1 MIKQE
6 VIEKISKYF
15 KLTQF
20 EAEKIY
26 DDIFSIIMHG
36 VKEDNIADVT
46 NLGEFII
53 KYNNGK
59 SNGNGEDSQGY
70 KKTVEF
76 LASTSM
82 EEDLNQQTQDYRT
95 QQPVTNIKTQDE
107 PQSHEEKPVKQ
118 ETHDSI
124 EDEFRKKRE
133 ALLNK
138 ISIHPL
144 QDEAAHKHT
153 PPAQPFVYNMPVK
166 PEEPK
171 IVEEYIPEA
180 PVEKQEE
187 PAAEIENKFEEIEPE
202 QPSEKDEDLNQ
213 KSFSDYFT
221 EVKNVPSP
229 EEDKGE
235 SVYFQEPP
243 NVIPQSAV
251 ELHNEITHPVHEEHV
266 VESVQ
271 KTASPV
277 IEGTEELV
285 EHKLDDNSYYIWYKD
300 SEANVS
306 ETQTMSYEYEL
317 LYQATKEAEYKSK
330 LKIYVSTFILFFS
343 MILLLLIFSPVIYKV
358 FFTPV
363 EQENQK
369 TEEQQ
374 NKQDNNNGVS
384 EKQNN
389 QNNVQQPVVQNQTQS
404 PADTNKPPVQ
414 NQTERQN
421 VQQTQQQQTQQ
432 NVQQQQQ
439 TPPPVTK
446 QEQPKQEQPKQEQPK
461 QEQPKQEQPKQENAG
476 QTTEPKL
483 DGVVKNTMGYSDE
496 KFKVIYVKLDNGKYT
511 IQESA
516 WDSDSKASKRISIVE
531 GFKINGMKG
540 NVIKVDLGD
549 KGVWFRAR
557 FGEFATVEEARVK
570 AEELRNKE
578 RIRLQAALIY
588 FFFFT

>member
-26 DDIFSIIMHG
+26 DEIFSIIMHG
-36 VKEDNIADVT
+36 VKDDNIADVT

-59 SNGNGEDSQGY
+59 SNGSGEDKQGY

-82 EEDLNQQTQDYRT
+82 EEDLNQQTQEYKP

-107 PQSHEEKPVKQ
+107 TQTQEEIPVQ
-118 ETHDSI
+118 VESHDSI

-144 QDEAAHKHT
+144 QDEAAHKKT
-153 PPAQPFVYNMPVK
+153 FTEPVK
-166 PEEPK
+166 PVIKEPEIIEPEEPK
-171 IVEEYIPEA
+171 IVEKFIPVVPLVPEA
-180 PVEKQEE
+180 PVEKPEELVQET
-187 PAAEIENKFEEIEPE
+187 ENKFEEIEPE
-202 QPSEKDEDLNQ
+202 QPAGQDEELNQ

-235 SVYFQEPP
+235 TVYFQESP
-243 NVIPQSAV
+243 NVIPKSAV
-251 ELHNEITHPVHEEHV
+251 ELHNEITHPVHEEPV

-271 KTASPV
+271 STVPPV
-277 IEGTEELV
+277 IEGAEELV

-343 MILLLLIFSPVIYKV
+343 IVLILLIFSPVIYKV
-358 FFTPV
+358 FFTPN
-363 EQENQK
+363 EQEIQK

-374 NKQDNNNGVS
+374 NDQNNNNGVS
-384 EKQNN
+384 GQQNN
-389 QNNVQQPVVQNQTQS
+389 SQQPVIQNQTQQQ
-404 PADTNKPPVQ
+404 ADTNKAPVQ
-414 NQTERQN
+414 NQTEQQN
-421 VQQTQQQQTQQ
+421 VQQQQTQQ
-432 NVQQQQQ
+432 NVQQQPPQQQQ
-439 TPPPVTK
+439 TQQPPVTQ
-446 QEQPKQEQPKQEQPK
+446 QESQ
-461 QEQPKQEQPKQENAG
+461 KQENAG
-476 QTTEPKL
+476 QNNELKL

-496 KFKVIYVKLDNGKYT
+496 KFKVIYVKLDNGKFT

-516 WDSDSKASKRISIVE
+516 WDSDAKASKRISTVD

-540 NVIKVDLGD
+540 SVLKVDLGE

-557 FGEFATVEEARVK
+557 FGEFSTIEEARVK

-578 RIRLQAALIY
+578 RIRLQAALVCFL
-588 FFFFT
+588 FFA

>member
-59 SNGNGEDSQGY
+59 SNGNGEDKQGY

-82 EEDLNQQTQDYRT
+82 EEDLNQQTQEYKP
-95 QQPVTNIKTQDE
+95 QPVSNIKTYDE
-107 PQSHEEKPVKQ
+107 TQTKDVTPVQ
-118 ETHDSI
+118 TESHDSI

-144 QDEAAHKHT
+144 QDEAALKKT
-153 PPAQPFVYNMPVK
+153 FTEPIKPVIKEPELVK
-166 PEEPK
+166 PEEPD
-171 IVEEYIPEA
+171 IVEKFIPVVPIIPEA
-180 PVEKQEE
+180 PVEKPEE
-187 PAAEIENKFEEIEPE
+187 LIKEAENKLEEIEPE
-202 QPSEKDEDLNQ
+202 QTAEQDEDLNQ

-221 EVKNVPSP
+221 EVKNVLSP
-229 EEDKGE
+229 DEEKGE
-235 SVYFQEPP
+235 TEYFKEAP
-243 NVIPQSAV
+243 NVIPKSAV
-251 ELHNEITHPVHEEHV
+251 ELHNEITHPVHEEPV

-271 KTASPV
+271 STIPPV
-277 IEGTEELV
+277 IAGTEELV

-343 MILLLLIFSPVIYKV
+343 IVLILLIFSPVIYKV
-358 FFTPV
+358 FFTPN
-363 EQENQK
+363 EQEIQN

-374 NKQDNNNGVS
+374 NNQDNNNGVS
-384 EKQNN
+384 NQQNN
-389 QNNVQQPVVQNQTQS
+389 EQQTAVQNQTQQQ
-404 PADTNKPPVQ
+404 ADTNKAPVQ
-414 NQTERQN
+414 NQTEQQN
-421 VQQTQQQQTQQ
+421 VQQQTQQQTQQ
-432 NVQQQQQ
+432 NVQQQTQ
-439 TPPPVTK
+439 PPPVTK
-446 QEQPKQEQPKQEQPK
+446 QEPQ
-461 QEQPKQEQPKQENAG
+461 KQENAG
-476 QTTEPKL
+476 QNNEPKME
-483 DGVVKNTMGYSDE
+483 GIVKNTMGYSDE
-496 KFKVIYVKLDNGKYT
+496 KFKVIYIKLDNGKFT

-516 WDSDSKASKRISIVE
+516 WDSDAKASKRISTVD

-540 NVIKVDLGD
+540 SVLKVDLGD

-557 FGEFATVEEARVK
+557 FGEFATIEEARVK

-578 RIRLQAALIY
+578 RIRLQAALVC
-588 FFFFT
+588 FLFFT

>member
-59 SNGNGEDSQGY
+59 TNGGAEEPNSY

-82 EEDLNQQTQDYRT
+82 EEDLNQQAQDYKS
-95 QQPVTNIKTQDE
+95 QQPFTNIKSQDE
-107 PQSHEEKPVKQ
+107 PQTYGEKQVHQ
-118 ETHDSI
+118 ESQDSI

-144 QDEAAHKHT
+144 QDEASHKA
-153 PPAQPFVYNMPVK
+153 PSQIPEKPEVK
-166 PEEPK
+166 PIISAEPEKEIIPEKVEEPVHEPEDK
-171 IVEEYIPEA
+171 YEEPEPSA
-180 PVEKQEE
+180 PVEKED
-187 PAAEIENKFEEIEPE
+187 AA
-202 QPSEKDEDLNQ
+202 SQ

-221 EVKNVPSP
+221 EIKNVPSP
-229 EEDKGE
+229 EEEKGE
-235 SVYFQEPP
+235 TVYYQEPP
-243 NVIPQSAV
+243 NVIPKSAV
-251 ELHNEITHPVHEEHV
+251 ELHNEITHPHDEPAAETIQNTAAPVV
-266 VESVQ
+266 VENS
-271 KTASPV
+271 
-277 IEGTEELV
+277 EELI
-285 EHKLDDNSYYIWYKD
+285 EHKLDDNSYYIWYRD

-343 MILLLLIFSPVIYKV
+343 IVLILLIFSPVIYKV
-358 FFTPV
+358 FFTPA
-363 EQENQK
+363 EGMQK

-374 NKQDNNNGVS
+374 NNQNNQSNNGTS
-384 EKQNN
+384 DQQNN
-389 QNNVQQPVVQNQTQS
+389 QNNVQQPVTQTQQ
-404 PADTNKPPVQ
+404 PADTNKPVQ
-414 NQTERQN
+414 QQTEQQN
-421 VQQTQQQQTQQ
+421 VQQTQTQQPPQQ
-432 NVQQQQQ
+432 NVQQQQNQ
-439 TPPPVTK
+439 QPVTK
-446 QEQPKQEQPKQEQPK
+446 QEP
-461 QEQPKQEQPKQENAG
+461 PKQEQPKQENAG
-476 QTTEPKL
+476 QNNEPKL

-496 KFKVIYVKLDNGKYT
+496 KFKVIYVKLDNGKFT

-516 WDSDSKASKRISIVE
+516 WDSDAKANKRISTVDA
-531 GFKINGMKG
+531 FKINGMKG
-540 NVIKVDLGD
+540 SVLKVDLGD

-557 FGEFATVEEARVK
+557 FGEFASVEEARVK

-578 RIRLQAALIY
+578 RIRLQAALVC
-588 FFFFT
+588 FLFFT

>member
-1 MIKQE
+1 
-6 VIEKISKYF
+6 
-15 KLTQF
+15 
-20 EAEKIY
+20 
-26 DDIFSIIMHG
+26 
-36 VKEDNIADVT
+36 
-46 NLGEFII
+46 
-53 KYNNGK
+53 
-59 SNGNGEDSQGY
+59 
-70 KKTVEF
+70 
-76 LASTSM
+76 
-82 EEDLNQQTQDYRT
+82 
-95 QQPVTNIKTQDE
+95 
-107 PQSHEEKPVKQ
+107 
-118 ETHDSI
+118 
-124 EDEFRKKRE
+124 
-133 ALLNK
+133 
-138 ISIHPL
+138 
-144 QDEAAHKHT
+144 
-153 PPAQPFVYNMPVK
+153 
-166 PEEPK
+166 
-171 IVEEYIPEA
+171 
-180 PVEKQEE
+180 
-187 PAAEIENKFEEIEPE
+187 
-202 QPSEKDEDLNQ
+202 
-213 KSFSDYFT
+213 
-221 EVKNVPSP
+221 
-229 EEDKGE
+229 
-235 SVYFQEPP
+235 
-243 NVIPQSAV
+243 
-251 ELHNEITHPVHEEHV
+251 V